1 MLMFNVNGKLSYT
14 RILMEL
20 NILDCS
26 LPLQFEVSRI
36 ETYQVFQHLPSLE
49 IPLLLQNN
57 IPAKKEKH
65 IKFCKT
71 ATGFIN
77 VNKSICKSA
86 SMSADTYPFT
96 SLNIVNSIQNTETEA
111 AFTLDGI
118 PVILDFPSIANITF
132 SLKVFVGI
140 FLIMPQATIQ
150 HKI

>member
-1 MLMFNVNGKLSYT
+1 MVMFNVIGKLSYT

-36 ETYQVFQHLPSLE
+36 ETHQVFQHLPSLK

-86 SMSADTYPFT
+86 SMSADT
-96 SLNIVNSIQNTETEA
+96 LSIH
-111 AFTLDGI
+111 
-118 PVILDFPSIANITF
+118 
-132 SLKVFVGI
+132 I
-140 FLIMPQATIQ
+140 FKHYQQ
-150 HKI
+150 YSKH